1 MGLFGKS
8 KKEIEQEELE
18 LEDDKLFEE
27 NYGISKLHFESLTDT
42 LISKLSTDNLD
53 AIIRLKAPYFHDT
66 INDIFRA
73 SMHNQEKLD
82 KLEKKYD
89 LLLDAINKQN
99 ELLSAVLNCKSQNQP
114 SYTKN
119 M

>member
-8 KKEIEQEELE
+8 KKEIEQERLE
-18 LEDDKLFEE
+18 LEDAKLFEE

-42 LISKLSTDNLD
+42 LKSKLATDNLD
-53 AIIRLKAPYFHDT
+53 AIIRLKAPCFYDT

-73 SMHNQEKLD
+73 SMHNQEQVD

-89 LLLDAINKQN
+89 LLLEAVNKQN
-99 ELLSAVLNCKSQNQP
+99 ELLSALLNLKSANQP
-114 SYTKN
+114 SYTRN